1 MSVSVTHAC
10 FATTLAC
17 TVAACGNTYVVPNG
31 TTAASTVAEA
41 GTPEVLELSADI
53 TISGSDDWQMVGQP
67 GARCIIRGNG
77 HSINSTV
84 PWSGHFLIRSC
95 DIVGLGTADVPGIHL
110 NMHGTSSATIED
122 STFDASGQV
131 HVLNYDQSTTVLT
144 GNTVFATSLVPVVAV
159 IADSQPMLFAQG
171 DGTGKNRFSKNLIL
185 KSWAD
190 FRSNN
195 WVIGGDSSAEG
206 NRFIGLRA
214 GMMLEGTGFVVRGN
228 YIHTIY
234 PTSADLVHGQEVS
247 PFLVQNDSPDLVLEH
262 NVIRHG
268 HWVLRSVS
276 GEARYNAF
284 IDADDTDW
292 IHDPKEGTKIHHN
305 VFVNYAFPGAET
317 NAIAP
322 VPSVQGGIEVIDSMT
337 QGIEIW
343 ANTFDGG
350 GPSKA
355 FSGSTI
361 NISSGSAVDS
371 VRSNLFMRFPYGH
384 GSAGVAAGYDE
395 HPGTPPRLGYA
406 DYNLFYNLNADTI
419 DNYALPVG
427 TKVERQDPGFGAND
441 VPRLG
446 AKDAQ
451 VDPQVTGPFVD
462 RFPWTDDQIQSGA
475 VTVTDMLAYFRS
487 VYTPRP
493 GSPLIDAG
501 DPQDGPG
508 ADIGAIGAGV
518 PNTSDRF
525 GAFPAGSA
533 PTVSTEGGVVSSSA
547 RRDSDG
553 PLVLRCSAGPLA
565 RTGERASKAWIGL
578 MLLLL
583 SRLLITPNMRSS
595 TFSIGSGRRRPPRAT
610 LAFRLRRTSNET
622 RSTSR

>member
-1 MSVSVTHAC
+1 MSIPVRRI
-10 FATTLAC
+10 LAAMAVGW
-17 TVAACGNTYVVPNG
+17 TFSGCGNTYVVPNG
-31 TTAASTVAEA
+31 SATSASTGEA
-41 GTPEVLELSADI
+41 GPPQVIELDADI
-53 TISGSDDWQMVGQP
+53 TIHGSDDWQMVGQP

-84 PWSGHFLIRSC
+84 PWTGHFSIRSC
-95 DIVGLGTADVPGIHL
+95 DIVGLGTADVPGISL
-110 NMHGTSSATIED
+110 NMHETSSAVIED
-122 STFDASGQV
+122 STFDSSGQV
-131 HVLNYDQSTTVLT
+131 HVLNYDQSTTEFT
-144 GNTVFATSLVPVVAV
+144 GNTILASSVVPVVAV
-159 IADSQPMLFAQG
+159 VADSNPILFAQG
-171 DGTGKNRFSKNLIL
+171 DGNGKKLFSRNLIL

-190 FRSNN
+190 LRSNN
-195 WVIGGDSSAEG
+195 WTVGGDTSADG

-214 GMMLEGTGFVVRGN
+214 GVALEGTGFVVRGN

-234 PTSADLVHGQEVS
+234 PTSPDLVHGQEVS
-247 PFLVQNDSPDLVLEH
+247 PFLVQGDSPDLVLEH

-268 HWVLRSVS
+268 HWVLRSVA

-292 IHDPKEGTKIHHN
+292 IHDPRNGTKIHHN

-322 VPSVQGGIEVIDSMT
+322 VPSVQGGVEIIDSMT

-350 GPSKA
+350 GPSKD
-355 FSGSTI
+355 FLGSTI
-361 NISSGSAVDS
+361 SIASGSAVDS

-384 GSAGVAAGYDE
+384 GAAGVAAGYDE

-406 DYNLFYNLNADTI
+406 DYNLFYNPNADTI

-427 TKVERQDPGFGAND
+427 TKTERQDPGFGAND

-446 AKDAQ
+446 AKDVQ

-475 VTVTDMLAYFRS
+475 VTVTDMLAYFRA
-487 VYTPRP
+487 VYTPRA

-501 DPQDGPG
+501 DPQDGAG
-508 ADIGAIGAGV
+508 ADIGAIGAGAA
-518 PNTSDRF
+518 NTADRF
-525 GAFPAGSA
+525 GDFPVGTGPAGS
-533 PTVSTEGGVVSSSA
+533 TDGGNITSSSP

-553 PLVLRCSAGPLA
+553 PLVLRCSASPPGRA
-565 RTGERASKAWIGL
+565 RDATSAAWIGL
-578 MLLLL
+578 AVMLFI
-583 SRLLITPNMRSS
+583 RLFITPSMVPS
-595 TFSIGSGRRRPPRAT
+595 TFSTESGRRRRPRAT
-610 LAFRLRRTSNET
+610 PVFRLRR
-622 RSTSR
+622 RSDENRSR